1 MKSRI
6 IFITLMLWG
15 VSLFSQ
21 SYLDVLR
28 PFRGMRGISGA
39 ESGVLP
45 AAMSGSNALLGN
57 PALLSYTKRAF
68 VSTDV
73 SFNQIAGTSVYNS
86 AIAGNS
92 SDQQFGFN
100 SITYIRPVRVYRGAW
115 VWGFNLQPVHSFAS
129 LGQFESVEPDGEFSY
144 KYLQQDSGTLYAL
157 TAGSAVLVTM
167 NTSIGYA
174 LSYLTGANN
183 FTKLYEETD
192 PQDIYTSERFI
203 DSLQFRP
210 SYHGFGAR
218 LGLLSEVSENLN
230 LGISIELPTRISV
243 SESASRNI
251 IEWFDSDWIET
262 DDGDSVL
269 IVNDLPRKEIQYS
282 VKSSS
287 LEYVVWGPWRLG
299 VGLGFGAAP
308 LEASVNY
315 RFHSYTSIAMK
326 TDLYDTDS
334 GENLGDLVD
343 GQVTDYVKNVHEFS
357 ASLLW
362 ALDPLS
368 LSFGASLM
376 NDPLNYR
383 FDNII
388 RMDLGIGYQ
397 LSSGLGFML
406 AYRNEQWQSDL
417 DHILESNVKRSV
429 DLENSSSK
437 FQFGIKYV
445 L

>member
-73 SFNQIAGTSVYNS
+73 SFNQSAGTSVYNS

-115 VWGFNLQPVHSFAS
+115 VWGFNLQPVHSFNS

-144 KYLQQDSGTLYAL
+144 KYLRQNGGNLYAL
-157 TAGSAVLVTM
+157 TVGSAALVTM
-167 NTSIGYA
+167 NTSLGFA
-174 LSYLTGANN
+174 LSYLTGENSFN
-183 FTKLYEETD
+183 QVYEETD
-192 PQDIYTSERFI
+192 PLDLYTFERFV
-203 DSLQFRP
+203 DSLTFKP
-210 SYHGFGAR
+210 EYSGFSAR
-218 LGLLSEVSENLN
+218 VGLLSEISDALK
-230 LGISIELPTRISV
+230 LGVSIELPSRISV
-243 SESASRNI
+243 NESASRDS
-251 IEWFDSDWIET
+251 IEWFD
-262 DDGDSVL
+262 DGLSEVYSHDKW
-269 IVNDLPRKEIQYS
+269 VNLDYT
-282 VKSSS
+282 
-287 LEYVVWGPWRLG
+287 VWGPWRLG
-299 VGLGFGAAP
+299 IGLSFGAAP

-315 RFHSYTSIAMK
+315 RFHSYTSISMK

-343 GQVTDYVKNVHEFS
+343 GQITDYVNNVNEFS

-362 ALDPLS
+362 AQDPLS